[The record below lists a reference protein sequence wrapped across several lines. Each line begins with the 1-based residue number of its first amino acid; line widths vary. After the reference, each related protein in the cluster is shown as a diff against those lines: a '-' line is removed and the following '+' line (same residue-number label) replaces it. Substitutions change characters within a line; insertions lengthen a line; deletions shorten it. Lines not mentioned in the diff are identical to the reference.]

1 MRNRQIAIRSNPF
14 LLVSSVVFVL
24 GLCLVLGIAF
34 GAVGLQWRQR
44 QSGADVLDAELTQ
57 RIQNTLIAES
67 AFQTETALVLAP
79 LANVTPTA
87 IAGIAGVAPTQ
98 LAQEPSPT
106 SFTPFPTAPP
116 ELLLNT
122 PQFVL
127 PSATGITAA
136 VANATNGS
144 ATAVLANPGNLP
156 TLDPNAQGSPTINVP
171 AFLAQT
177 ATAAA
182 GGGATRTPLPT
193 LRPIV
198 TPGTSAPTAL
208 IPRTADPNATA
219 TQTQSTASPTVTET
233 PSLTALPATAT
244 SRYEMGAPAGSGSAP
259 AWSIKV
265 VFTPEPASGSS
276 KLGLHVRQPSGVVE
290 FAESYKPA
298 VVVAVSDVGFL
309 KDVKA
314 RSPQTITV
322 GRFPVSQP
330 MGEGDAEQA
339 ARDFVNGQLGAYQA
353 NAGYVD
359 YWQGYNEP
367 PTNQMDWYARFEAT
381 RACEMQAKGFKAA
394 IGGFGPG
401 RPEMDEFEKFMP
413 AIEAGI
419 RCGAVLLLHESAGP
433 NLWLWYSQ
441 GLPNKP
447 WYPDRGALMGRYRYF
462 YRDILIP
469 RDKVIPLILDEV
481 TVNGAIGAGLRAG
494 PSNGGW
500 HDLANYWISESVTS
514 DPQQYYLDQLIWY
527 DSLLRRDSYVLG
539 AAVGDCCA
547 QQTSYDLAE
556 LLGKLGQY
564 LRSSGR

>member
-14 LLVSSVVFVL
+14 LLIGSIVFVL

-34 GAVGLQWRQR
+34 GAAGLQWRQR

-57 RIQNTLIAES
+57 RILNTAIADS
-67 AFQTETALVLAP
+67 ANQTATALVLAE
-79 LANVTPTA
+79 LANVSPTA
-87 IAGIAGVAPTQ
+87 IAGIAGVAPSQ
-98 LAQEPSPT
+98 PAQEPSPT

-127 PSATGITAA
+127 PSATAID
-136 VANATNGS
+136 NSTNGS
-144 ATAVLANPGNLP
+144 ATSVLANPGNLP
-156 TLDPNAQGSPTINVP
+156 TLNPNGQGSPTVNVP

-208 IPRTADPNATA
+208 IPRTTDPNATVSQ
-219 TQTQSTASPTVTET
+219 TQTAASPTISET
-233 PSLTALPATAT
+233 PSSTSVPPTAT
-244 SRYEMGAPAGSGSAP
+244 SRYELGAPAGSGNAP
-259 AWSIKV
+259 AWSIQA
-265 VFTPEPASGSS
+265 VFTPEPASGVS

-290 FAESYKPA
+290 FAENYKPA

-322 GRFPVSQP
+322 GRFPVPQP

-339 ARDFVNGQLGAYQA
+339 ARDFVNGQLAAYQA

-367 PTNQMDWYARFEAT
+367 PTHQMDWYARFEAT

-433 NLWLWYSQ
+433 NLWLWYAQSVP
-441 GLPNKP
+441 GKP
-447 WYPDRGALMGRYRYF
+447 WYPDRGPLMGRYRYF

-500 HDLANYWISESVTS
+500 RDLANYWLGESVT
-514 DPQQYYLDQLIWY
+514 DNPQQYYLNQLVWY
-527 DSLLRRDSYVLG
+527 DSLLRRDQYVLG

-547 QQTSYDLAE
+547 QQTSFDLAE
-556 LLGKLGQY
+556 LLDQFGQY